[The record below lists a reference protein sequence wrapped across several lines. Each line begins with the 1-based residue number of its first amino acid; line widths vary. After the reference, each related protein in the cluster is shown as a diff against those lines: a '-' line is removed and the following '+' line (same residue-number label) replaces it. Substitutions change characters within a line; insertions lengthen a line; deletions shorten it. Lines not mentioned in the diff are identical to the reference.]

1 MCLISLM
8 EDFSKALRIEDK
20 KGKLLSFLFTIP
32 PEYRQQLAYAIQHIH
47 TCMPGEFKTEDSR
60 REFFKYLACHYSWYA
75 RYAEK
80 VSYFSRRRIQFYI
93 FVQGTNA
100 PDNAHPDNV
109 RRDHKGR
116 VNFEQRNA
124 HRSKDMKNVEQYAI
138 LVEAYTDF
146 FELLR
151 VAVRPCLPHF
161 RTVSNPFSA
170 QGISARRL

>member
-1 MCLISLM
+1 
-8 EDFSKALRIEDK
+8 
-20 KGKLLSFLFTIP
+20 
-32 PEYRQQLAYAIQHIH
+32 
-47 TCMPGEFKTEDSR
+47 
-60 REFFKYLACHYSWYA
+60 EFFKYLACHYSWYA

-80 VSYFSRRRIQFYI
+80 
-93 FVQGTNA
+93 GTNA

-151 VAVRPCLPHF
+151 VALKEYLPDDYDELSIYVEQLPLDASSPCY
-161 RTVSNPFSA
+161 PFGGFVINLSA
-170 QGISARRL
+170 CTWAHRDAGDKRLCLVVPFGEYEGGEL